1 MADIKDAIRTRLLQA
16 GLTEGHLEEA
26 GTHLVGSDG
35 ETLSV
40 LVPEAHAKDAID
52 TLGAEL
58 RDSTGK
64 KLKAFEVQDA
74 GEVNLGELGQWRKF
88 DVVGLDEVQKAA
100 GLKEPPKL
108 HLVGVKEGI
117 AVEQSFYT
125 SLDLRFAL
133 FEVLAG
139 GELFVRPIPEGQH
152 NGKEWLATEDRER
165 AVLHKLLG
173 HWVDDTVP
181 LDTKIAAA
189 EEWRSLQSE
198 VYFSGLIGAAVLG
211 AAPQR
216 EEVPVSRVRGDENL
230 KPAIEDKFGL
240 GQQVLEFLAEQG
252 IDLPPRVINTKW
264 LEDTLDRITDLPDV
278 PHDVVK
284 QLRTRFR
291 QQKEKAAGAGADM
304 FAPAAEEA
312 KPKVEAKN
320 PAKVRQEQAEAIK
333 YDRLKQALGH
343 LDVPDQEIRRFAR
356 ELSVATEPRRF
367 PSAFFFT
374 GPRHSAAS
382 KMLEAAV
389 ELTGGKK
396 PVLLDLND
404 PEFALVYG
412 HFRGVPSD
420 ADGQLSKSILDEG
433 RGSQAAHVAI
443 VVPDLMRV
451 GSSAKDPD
459 VQKAALVDWLERLD
473 EMLRTGS
480 VEVCT
485 RGQRKPRPS
494 PLANAIFISGCS
506 DPDALK
512 RIFEENPKLATLST
526 KVFGSGELSAEAGVA
541 SLERLLTFRL
551 RQHYGP
557 KGAGV
562 ELSDEVKST
571 LVSAFGQLGAGG
583 GMDLFER
590 KLSDELVLFARGQP
604 AAKYTIEWSAELSAK
619 DIRKIGLGELP
630 GFVDSLFDIRGE

>member
-26 GTHLVGSDG
+26 GTHIIGSDG

-40 LVPEAHAKDAID
+40 LVPEAHAKGAID

-58 RDSTGK
+58 RDPTGK

-74 GEVNLGELGQWRKF
+74 GPVNLGDLGEWRKF
-88 DVVGLDEVQKAA
+88 DVVGLDTVEKAA
-100 GLKEPPKL
+100 GQKEPPKL

-117 AVEQSFYT
+117 AVEGAFYT

-133 FEVLAG
+133 FEVLSS

-152 NGKEWLATEDRER
+152 NGKEWIATEDRER

-181 LDTKIAAA
+181 LDTKLAAA

-211 AAPQR
+211 AAPER
-216 EEVPVSRVRGDENL
+216 EEVPVSRVRGDEGL
-230 KPAIEDKFGL
+230 KPALEDKFGL
-240 GQQVLEFLAEQG
+240 GQAVLEFLQAQQIE
-252 IDLPPRVINTKW
+252 LPPRVMNTKW
-264 LEDTLDRITDLPDV
+264 LEETLDRITDLPDV
-278 PHDVVK
+278 PHEVVK
-284 QLRTRFR
+284 QLRTKFR

-304 FAPAAEEA
+304 FAAPEAE
-312 KPKVEAKN
+312 KPKVIAKN

-356 ELSVATEPRRF
+356 ELSIATEPRRF

-374 GPRHSAAS
+374 GPRHSAAN
-382 KMLEAAV
+382 KMLETAI

-396 PVLLDLND
+396 PVLLDLGD
-404 PEFALVYG
+404 PEFALAYG

-420 ADGQLSKSILDEG
+420 ADGQLSKSVLDEG

-451 GSSAKDPD
+451 GSSAKDPEM
-459 VQKAALVDWLERLD
+459 QKAALVDWLERLD

-506 DPDALK
+506 DPEALK
-512 RIFEENPKLATLST
+512 RIFAENPKLATLST
-526 KVFGSGELSAEAGVA
+526 KVFGTGELSPEAGVA
-541 SLERLLTFRL
+541 NLERVLTFRL

-562 ELSDEVKST
+562 ELSDSVKST

-583 GMDLFER
+583 GMDVFER
-590 KLSDELVLFARGQP
+590 RLSDELVLFARGQP